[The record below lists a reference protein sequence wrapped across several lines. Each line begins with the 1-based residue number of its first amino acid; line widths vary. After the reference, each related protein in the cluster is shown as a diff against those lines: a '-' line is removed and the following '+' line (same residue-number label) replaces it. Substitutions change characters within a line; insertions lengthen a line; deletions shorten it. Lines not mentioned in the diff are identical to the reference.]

1 MNTEIKNNIKM
12 GVYVSAVNNSK
23 SKVDY
28 ENINKY
34 IKPYCDNFSLRDVS
48 NQGGSMM
55 ELNDSENIK
64 EGNILGSLKN
74 EEFTTRCVYPFNRIV
89 VNPHGFVVAC
99 TADFHDKLSI
109 GDVRKNTLK
118 EIWRVKLLN
127 FSEKNI

>member
-1 MNTEIKNNIKM
+1 M

-74 EEFTTRCVYPFNRIV
+74 EEFTTRCVYPFIV
-89 VNPHGFVVAC
+89 LLNPHGFC
-99 TADFHDKLSI
+99 SLHCFHDKLSMAM
-109 GDVRKNTLK
+109 
-118 EIWRVKLLN
+118 
-127 FSEKNI
+127 

>member
-1 MNTEIKNNIKM
+1 MYTAMMILKKFGKWIYEYRNKNNIKM

-74 EEFTTRCVYPFNRIV
+74 EEFTTGAYILLIV
-89 VNPHGFVVAC
+89 
-99 TADFHDKLSI
+99 
-109 GDVRKNTLK
+109 
-118 EIWRVKLLN
+118 LL
-127 FSEKNI
+127 